1 MIKRDYYLKQ
11 IEDRMWNGLIKVITG
26 IRRCGKSYLLM
37 KLFKQYLLDRGVS
50 EDHIVQIELDKR
62 SFVSLRDPDELC
74 RYVYSRVNTTD
85 RYYVFID
92 EVQMCDDFESVLN
105 EFLHR
110 ENLDVYVTGSNSKL
124 LSRDIAT
131 EFRGRGDEVHLYP
144 LSFRELYQAYGDFD
158 EAWKDYSVFGGM
170 PLILS
175 RKDNVSKMTYLKD
188 LFRETYMKD
197 IIERNGIKNDAV
209 LEDLL
214 NILASS
220 IGSFTNPTRLVN
232 TFASVK
238 KQSVSPNTIKAYI
251 DILEDSFIIERINR
265 FDVKE
270 KRYISTSSK
279 YYFTDIGLRNAR
291 LNFRQQE
298 ETHIME
304 NIIYNELRMRGYA
317 VDVGTVEVSDRQADG
332 RYVRKQ
338 LECDFVVNRGDTRF
352 YIQSAYHIQDEE
364 KEQQEKRPLLN
375 IDDSFRKIIIV
386 NENIRRKVDDHGIVT
401 ISLKDFLLDDSVLN

>member
-11 IEDRMWNGLIKVITG
+11 IEDRMWNGLVKVITG

-37 KLFKQYLLDRGVS
+37 KLFKQYLLDSGVS
-50 EDHIVQIELDKR
+50 EDRIVQIELDRR
-62 SFVSLRDPDELC
+62 SFISLRDPDELC

-131 EFRGRGDEVHLYP
+131 EFRGRGDEIHLYP
-144 LSFRELYQAYGDFD
+144 LSFREFYQAYGDFD

-170 PLILS
+170 PLVLS
-175 RKDNVSKMTYLKD
+175 RKDDVSKMTYLKD

-197 IIERNGIKNDAV
+197 IIERNGIKNDTV
-209 LEDLL
+209 LENLL

-220 IGSFTNPTRLVN
+220 IGSFTNPARLVN

-238 KQSVSPNTIKAYI
+238 KQSVSLNTIKAYI
-251 DILEDSFIIERINR
+251 GILEDPFIIERSDR
-265 FDVKE
+265 FDVKR
-270 KRYISTSSK
+270 KRYINTPSK

-304 NIIYNELRMRGYA
+304 NIIYNELRIRGYA

-338 LECDFVVNRGDTRF
+338 LECDFVVNSGDTRF

-401 ISLKDFLLDDSVLN
+401 VSLKDFLLDDSALN

>member
-11 IEDRMWNGLIKVITG
+11 IEDRMWNGLVKVITG

-37 KLFKQYLLDRGVS
+37 KLFKQYLLDSGVS
-50 EDHIVQIELDKR
+50 EDRIVQIELDR
-62 SFVSLRDPDELC
+62 RNFISLRDPDELC
-74 RYVYSRVNTTD
+74 RYVYSRVNATD

-92 EVQMCDDFESVLN
+92 EVQMCDEFESVLN

-131 EFRGRGDEVHLYP
+131 EFRGRGDEIHLYP
-144 LSFRELYQAYGDFD
+144 LSFREFYQAYGDFD

-175 RKDNVSKMTYLKD
+175 RKDDVSKMTYLKD
-188 LFRETYMKD
+188 LFREAYMKD
-197 IIERNGIKNDAV
+197 IIERNGIKNDAI

-220 IGSFTNPTRLVN
+220 IGSFTNPARLVN

-238 KQSVSPNTIKAYI
+238 KQSVSPNTIKAYL
-251 DILEDSFIIERINR
+251 DILEDSFIIERSGR
-265 FDVKE
+265 FDVKG
-270 KRYISTSSK
+270 KRYINTPSK

-291 LNFRQQE
+291 LNLRQQE

-304 NIIYNELRMRGYA
+304 NIIYNELRMRGYSA
-317 VDVGTVEVSDRQADG
+317 DVGTVEVSERQADG

-352 YIQSAYHIQDEE
+352 YIQSAYHIQDKE

-386 NENIRRKVDDHGIVT
+386 NENIRRKVDDHGIAT

>member
-11 IEDRMWNGLIKVITG
+11 IEDRMWNGLVKVITG

-37 KLFKQYLLDRGVS
+37 KLFKQYLLDSGVS
-50 EDHIVQIELDKR
+50 EDRIVQIELDRR
-62 SFVSLRDPDELC
+62 SFISLRDPDELC

-317 VDVGTVEVSDRQADG
+317 VDVGTIEVSDRQADG

-352 YIQSAYHIQDEE
+352 YIQSSYHIQDEE
-364 KEQQEKRPLLN
+364 KEKQEKRPLLN

-401 ISLKDFLLDDSVLN
+401 VSLKDFLLDDSVLN

>member
-11 IEDRMWNGLIKVITG
+11 IEDRKWNGLVKVITG

-37 KLFKQYLLDRGVS
+37 KLFKQYLLDSGVS
-50 EDHIVQIELDKR
+50 EDHIVQIELDRR
-62 SFVSLRDPDELC
+62 SFISLRDPDELC
-74 RYVYSRVNTTD
+74 RYVHSRVNTTD

-131 EFRGRGDEVHLYP
+131 EFRGRGDEIHLYP
-144 LSFRELYQAYGDFD
+144 LSFREFYQAYGDFD
-158 EAWKDYSVFGGM
+158 EAWKDYAVFGGM
-170 PLILS
+170 PLIIS
-175 RKDNVSKMTYLKD
+175 RKDDVSKMTYLKD

-220 IGSFTNPTRLVN
+220 IGSFTNPARLVN
-232 TFASVK
+232 TFGSVK

-251 DILEDSFIIERINR
+251 DILEDSFIIERSDR
-265 FDVKE
+265 FDVKG
-270 KRYISTSSK
+270 KRYINTPSK

-291 LNFRQQE
+291 LNFRQQD

-304 NIIYNELRMRGYA
+304 NIIYNELRMRGYS
-317 VDVGTVEVSDRQADG
+317 VDVGAIEVSDRQADG

-401 ISLKDFLLDDSVLN
+401 ISLKDFLLDDDVL

>member
-11 IEDRMWNGLIKVITG
+11 IENRMWNGLVKVITG

-37 KLFKQYLLDRGVS
+37 KLFKQYLLDSGVS
-50 EDHIVQIELDKR
+50 EDHIVQIELDRR
-62 SFVSLRDPDELC
+62 SFISLRDPNELC
-74 RYVYSRVNTTD
+74 RYVHSRVNTTD

-131 EFRGRGDEVHLYP
+131 EFRGRGDEIHLYP
-144 LSFRELYQAYGDFD
+144 LSFREFYQAYGDFD
-158 EAWKDYSVFGGM
+158 EAWKDYAVFGGM

-175 RKDNVSKMTYLKD
+175 RKDDVSKMTYLKD

-220 IGSFTNPTRLVN
+220 IGSFTNPARLVN

-238 KQSVSPNTIKAYI
+238 KQSLSPNTIKAYL
-251 DILEDSFIIERINR
+251 DILEDSFIIERSDR

-270 KRYISTSSK
+270 KRYISTPSK

-304 NIIYNELRMRGYA
+304 NIIYNELRMRGYS
-317 VDVGTVEVSDRQADG
+317 VDVGAIEVSDRQADG

-364 KEQQEKRPLLN
+364 KEKQEKRPLLN

-401 ISLKDFLLDDSVLN
+401 VSLKDFLLDDDVL